1 MVGIIDMLGKSL
13 AAKKEKTLCTITFLY
28 TMKGA
33 INAKHPKSDSVFA
46 WIEEGCTNKD
56 CVSLFD
62 PKGVNK
68 GMCIVHEV
76 IVLPIPT
83 VTHEEN

>member
-1 MVGIIDMLGKSL
+1 MLIDKDGNKL
-13 AAKKEKTLCTITFLY
+13 ATVKQKTLCTITFLY

-46 WIEEGCTNKD
+46 WVEEGCTNKD
-56 CVSLFD
+56 CVVLFD

-76 IVLPIPT
+76 IVLPIPI
-83 VTHEEN
+83 VTHDISDL